1 MAMISLGDLAQSVML
16 RRHNVQLRQ
25 DVAQLSQE
33 VTTGLSANLAK
44 HLSGDFTYLSE
55 IERNLTVIK
64 SHRTSALEAG
74 LFTAGMQNSLEQIQN
89 VSSSLAPSL
98 LTSAESGLAAHQPA
112 IARAAM
118 DALEQNVNALN
129 VQVAGR
135 NLFSGNAT
143 NQIPLIPARSI
154 VAELRVAIGSET
166 STSGIQTVIDEWF
179 HSPAGGFN
187 TVAYRGS
194 DEALSPYRL
203 GQTGQVDLD
212 LRANSSVLRDIL
224 MSTAM
229 AVFATDPTLD
239 LSDETRTDLQ
249 KKAGQGLYNI
259 QDSLTG
265 LRSELG
271 FAEAKIEE
279 GKVRL
284 ASEKMSLELAR
295 NALISVDPF
304 ESATMLENA
313 QSQLESLYA
322 VTVRMSRLSLAGF
335 LR

>member
-1 MAMISLGDLAQSVML
+1 MTMISLGDLAQSVML

-25 DVAQLSQE
+25 DVIRLSQE
-33 VTTGLSANLAK
+33 VTTGLSANLSK

-55 IERNLTVIK
+55 IERNLTALK
-64 SHRTSALEAG
+64 SHHTSALEAE
-74 LFTAGMQNSLEQIQN
+74 LFTAGMQNALQQIQN
-89 VSSSLAPSL
+89 VSSSLAPNL
-98 LTSAESGLAAHQPA
+98 LTSSESGLAAHQPA
-112 IARAAM
+112 IARAAI

-129 VQVAGR
+129 SQVAGR
-135 NLFSGNAT
+135 NLFSGNAAT
-143 NQIPLIPARSI
+143 QIPLISAGAM
-154 VAELRVAIGSET
+154 VVELRAAIGSEIT
-166 STSGIQTVIDEWF
+166 SSGIQSIVDEWF
-179 HSPAGGFN
+179 HAPTDGFN

-194 DEALSPYRL
+194 DQALSPYRL
-203 GQTGQVDLD
+203 GQTGQIDLD
-212 LRANSSVLRDIL
+212 LRANSPVLRDTL
-224 MSTAM
+224 MFTAL

-239 LSDETRTDLQ
+239 LSEETRADLQ
-249 KKAGQGLYNI
+249 RKAGQGLYQS
-259 QDSLTG
+259 QDPLTG
-265 LRSELG
+265 LRSEIG
-271 FAEAKIEE
+271 FAEAKVEL

-304 ESATMLENA
+304 DSATMLENA

>member
-1 MAMISLGDLAQSVML
+1 ML

-25 DVAQLSQE
+25 DVNRLSQE
-33 VTTGLSANLAK
+33 VTTGLAANLAK
-44 HLSGDFTYLSE
+44 HLTGDFTYLSE
-55 IERNLTVIK
+55 IERNLTVLK

-74 LFTAGMQNSLEQIQN
+74 LFTAGMQNALEQIQN
-89 VSSSLAPSL
+89 ISSSLAPNL

-112 IARAAM
+112 VARAAI

-143 NQIPLIPARSI
+143 NQVSLISASSI
-154 VAELRVAIGSET
+154 VTELRAAIGSET
-166 STSGIQTVIDEWF
+166 SASNIQTLVDDWF
-179 HSPAGGFN
+179 NSPAGGFN
-187 TVAYRGS
+187 TIAYRGS
-194 DEALSPYRL
+194 ETALSPYRL
-203 GQTGQVDLD
+203 GQAGQVDLD
-212 LRANSSVLRDIL
+212 LRANSPVLRDVL
-224 MSTAM
+224 KFTAL
-229 AVFATDPTLD
+229 AVLASDSSLD
-239 LSDETRTDLQ
+239 LSDETRADLQ
-249 KKAGQGLYNI
+249 KKSGQGLYQS

-271 FAEAKIEE
+271 YAEAKVEE

-284 ASEKMSLELAR
+284 ASERMSLELTR
-295 NALISVDPF
+295 NAFISVDPF

-313 QSQLESLYA
+313 QTQLESLYA